1 MSGSWLKVEIATP
14 NKPEILEMSSILGI
28 DPDAVFGKL
37 FRVWSWFD
45 EHTTDGHAPTVTILY
60 LDRVVGVQN
69 FCEAMIATKWMK
81 KTEKG
86 ISIPNFTRHHTKPSK
101 DRALANIRKAAQ
113 RERDKDVSRTD
124 RDISHADDRTISG
137 PEKRRYKKKIK
148 KKSSVPDLSTQP
160 DKQPSLEEVEKYIT
174 DEGMGCDGRK
184 FFYYWAE
191 RDWEGVK
198 NWKLK
203 LKNFNTN
210 DWAQRK
216 DTPLQRSP
224 EGNEGT
230 LL

>member
-1 MSGSWLKVEIATP
+1 MAGSWLKVEIATP
-14 NKPEILEMSSILGI
+14 NKPEILEMSEALSL
-28 DPDAVFGKL
+28 DVDAVFGKL

-45 EHTTDGHAPTVTILY
+45 EHTTDGHAPTVTILH
-60 LDRVVGVQN
+60 LNRVVGVTN

-101 DRALANIRKAAQ
+101 DRALANLRKQAQ

-124 RDISHADDRTISG
+124 RDISHTILG
-137 PEKRRYKKKIK
+137 PEKRKEKIKQSKKKK
-148 KKSSVPDLSTQP
+148 AVPDLSTQP
-160 DKQPSLEEVEKYIT
+160 DKQPSLEDVESYISQ
-174 DEGMGCDGRK
+174 EGMGCDGRK

-191 RDWEGVK
+191 REWEGVK

-210 DWAQRK
+210 DWAQK
-216 DTPLQRSP
+216 KTSTLQRSD
-224 EGNEGT
+224 NQDT

>member
-1 MSGSWLKVEIATP
+1 M
-14 NKPEILEMSSILGI
+14 
-28 DPDAVFGKL
+28 
-37 FRVWSWFD
+37 
-45 EHTTDGHAPTVTILY
+45 
-60 LDRVVGVQN
+60 
-69 FCEAMIATKWMK
+69 
-81 KTEKG
+81 
-86 ISIPNFTRHHTKPSK
+86 
-101 DRALANIRKAAQ
+101 
-113 RERDKDVSRTD
+113 
-124 RDISHADDRTISG
+124 
-137 PEKRRYKKKIK
+137 
-148 KKSSVPDLSTQP
+148 PDLSTQQ

>member
-1 MSGSWLKVEIATP
+1 MSGSWLKVEISTP
-14 NKPEILEMSSILGI
+14 NKPEILEMSEALNL
-28 DPDAVFGKL
+28 DPDTVFGKL

-45 EHTTDGHAPTVTILY
+45 EHTTDGHAPSVTVLH
-60 LDRVVGVQN
+60 LNRVVGVNN

-101 DRALANIRKAAQ
+101 DRALANLRKQAQ
-113 RERDKDVSRTD
+113 RERDKEVSRTD
-124 RDISHADDRTISG
+124 RDISHASHGTILG
-137 PEKRRYKKKIK
+137 PEKRREEIKETKKKK
-148 KKSSVPDLSTQP
+148 AAPDLSTQP
-160 DKQPSLEEVEKYIT
+160 DKQPSLEDVEKYISQ
-174 DEGMGCDGRK
+174 EGMGCDGRK

-191 RDWEGVK
+191 REWVGVK

-210 DWAQRK
+210 DWAQK
-216 DTPLQRSP
+216 KTSTLQRSD
-224 EGNEGT
+224 NQDT